1 MSNLGLGVMIRM
13 LGSNAKSVEAYS
25 NALNKTIREVKLDG
39 DVLSFDFTDDTHLY
53 VQDEGQSCCEHRYLN
68 DDGCDF
74 PYYSGAVFL
83 GIDLGENEDI
93 TSGDEESHQQ
103 QFINVR
109 TDRGVFSLSA
119 HVDHNGYYGGFSI
132 ECSA

>member
-1 MSNLGLGVMIRM
+1 MEQLGLGVMIRH
-13 LGSNAKSVEAYS
+13 LAGNEKSVEAYTA
-25 NALNKTIREVKLDG
+25 ALNKTISEVKLDN
-39 DVLSFDFTDDTHLY
+39 DVLKFTFTDGSRLL

-83 GIDLGENEDI
+83 GMEEGAYEDI
-93 TSGDEESHQQ
+93 TSGNEESHQV
-103 QFINVR
+103 QFLDVR
-109 TDRGVFSLSA
+109 TDRGVFTLSA

-132 ECSA
+132 ECSK